1 MVPGVLFEELG
12 YTYIGPV
19 DGHDLSMLINIL
31 KQVKQINGPA
41 LVHVV
46 TQKARDIPIQ
56 NLTLLSIMGFPP
68 FDINNGK
75 KQKKKDCSFSKA

>member
-46 TQKARDIPIQ
+46 TQKGKGYPYSESDPAQ
-56 NLTLLSIMGFPP
+56 YHGVPP
-68 FDINNGK
+68 F
-75 KQKKKDCSFSKA
+75 